1 MENANANDQLR
12 FHHYMLFKNILI
24 SDFKANGS
32 QHKGSYLSVIDVE
45 AGLWKRKATCFVSG
59 GVNQCRMSLTETNNV
74 HE

>member
-45 AGLWKRKATCFVSG
+45 AGL
-59 GVNQCRMSLTETNNV
+59 
-74 HE
+74 